1 MKKMRKFMALATAA
15 AMALSLT
22 ACGSS
27 SSSTDTKGAET
38 TAPAAQDSAAPESKD
53 TKDTSAAAYSGD
65 AITVQIGFEN
75 TLEEPVGQALVK
87 WKELV
92 EEKGDGSIKIE
103 LFPNSS
109 LGSKSELI
117 DMMIMGEPVVTIAD
131 GAFYADYGVKD
142 MGIMYGPFFFD
153 TWDDVWKLID
163 SDWYKEQSQLL
174 EDKGLKLL
182 ASNWVY
188 GERHLMTTKKVE
200 TPQDIAGMKIRVAAT
215 EIYMEGWNAL
225 GATATGLSLGE
236 TYQALQTGVV
246 EGVENPFTTLYGQ
259 SFQEVAKYMLLTGHI
274 KNFTTWVCGS
284 DFFHSL
290 TPEQQE
296 LLTSTGEEAGL
307 YNNDLQAENEEIYL
321 QKLKDAGVTVTEMTD
336 ENLAAWKEKAQSFYE
351 KGAQFGWTD
360 GLYETTRKAMG
371 K

>member
-1 MKKMRKFMALATAA
+1 MKKMKKVVALATAA
-15 AMALSLT
+15 VLALSLT

-27 SSSTDTKGAET
+27 SSSETKGAEPSSQEG
-38 TAPAAQDSAAPESKD
+38 TADEGKD
-53 TKDTSAAAYSGD
+53 TGDTSAASMASGD
-65 AITVQIGFEN
+65 AITIQIGFEN
-75 TLEEPVGQALVK
+75 TLDEPIGQALVK

-103 LFPNSS
+103 LFANSS
-109 LGSKSELI
+109 LGTKSQLI

-153 TWDDVWKLID
+153 TWDDVWTLID
-163 SDWYKEQSQLL
+163 SDWYQEQSKLL

-225 GATATGLSLGE
+225 GATATGLALGE

-284 DFFHSL
+284 DFFYSL

-296 LLTSTGEEAGL
+296 LLISTGEEAGL
-307 YNNDLQAENEEIYL
+307 YNNELQAENEEIYL
-321 QKLKDAGVTVTEMTD
+321 QKLKDAGVTVTDMTD